1 MSDQLKVRL
10 ISLGNAFATGFI
22 LAVAAYINT
31 SGSIVWSDTFWV
43 GVIVA
48 GVNAGIVEV
57 TKSFTPVRLGGRR

>member
-10 ISLGNAFATGFI
+10 ISFCNAFATGFI
-22 LAVAAYINT
+22 LAVAAYIKT

-48 GVNAGIVEV
+48 GVNSGIVEV
-57 TKSFTPVRLGGRR
+57 TKSFTPIRLGGRR